1 MIVRLSDFGCPSCT
15 CIECIRGGGS
25 RMYELPT
32 IHVCTCLVQRGC
44 CFALPW
50 PPFLTKAHI
59 KLIPTDKPSRLIGPI
74 PDDTNAGLAYI
85 YIYVNLLNAV
95 QQKEYK
101 TNSYFLQKAKI

>member
-1 MIVRLSDFGCPSCT
+1 MMMMSVRLSDFGCPGCT

-59 KLIPTDKPSRLIGPI
+59 KLRTDKPSRLIGPI
-74 PDDTNAGLAYI
+74 PDDTNA
-85 YIYVNLLNAV
+85 
-95 QQKEYK
+95 
-101 TNSYFLQKAKI
+101 